1 MVDAPIFRDLA
12 RVTLGVLFIGGMIV
26 ASFWILRPLLPAA
39 VWATMIVVA
48 TWPLMTRVQSV
59 LWGRRGL
66 AVAVMTVV
74 LLFGLLGPLALAL
87 STIVDRSQDIANWMQ
102 SLAGWSPPS
111 PPGWLERL
119 PLVGPRLATRWK
131 EAAAAVATE
140 GLSARL
146 APYSRQIIGWILG
159 SIGAIGMV
167 LVQFLL
173 IVLFSG
179 LLYASGET
187 AADAVRRFARRL
199 AGARGEHSARLAAQ
213 AIRGV
218 ALGIVVTA
226 LIQASLVA
234 VGLVAVGVPFAGVL
248 TAIAFVLSIVQ
259 IGPLPIMIGVVAWTY
274 SSGSTGWATALVLW
288 TVLVATIDNVI
299 RPLLIKKGA
308 DLPLWLVF
316 TGVIGGILGF
326 GVVGLFVGPV
336 VLAVSYSLLAD
347 WVNTAEPA
355 MASHD
360 AGGRHVP
367 AA

>member
-1 MVDAPIFRDLA
+1 MVTSISRDLA
-12 RVTLGVLFIGGMIV
+12 RATLAVLFIAGMIV
-26 ASFWILRPLLPAA
+26 ASFWVLRPFLPAF

-48 TWPLMTRVQSV
+48 TWPLMLRVQSA

-74 LLFGLLGPLALAL
+74 LLLGLIVPLALAL
-87 STIVDRSQDIANWMQ
+87 TTIVAHSQEIASGAQW
-102 SLAGWSPPS
+102 LATWAVPP
-111 PPGWLERL
+111 PPDWVERL
-119 PLVGPRLATRWK
+119 PLVGSRLAARWK
-131 EAAAAVATE
+131 EVSAIDA
-140 GLSARL
+140 GDFSARL
-146 APYSRQIIGWILG
+146 APYTRQIIGWILG
-159 SIGAIGMV
+159 TVGTIGMV

-173 IVLFSG
+173 VVLIAAF
-179 LLYASGET
+179 LFATGEAT
-187 AADAVRRFARRL
+187 ADGVRRFARRL

-316 TGVIGGILGF
+316 AGGVGGMLGF
-326 GVVGLFVGPV
+326 GVGRLLSGPCRV
-336 VLAVSYSLLAD
+336 PGRYS
-347 WVNTAEPA
+347 
-355 MASHD
+355 
-360 AGGRHVP
+360 
-367 AA
+367 